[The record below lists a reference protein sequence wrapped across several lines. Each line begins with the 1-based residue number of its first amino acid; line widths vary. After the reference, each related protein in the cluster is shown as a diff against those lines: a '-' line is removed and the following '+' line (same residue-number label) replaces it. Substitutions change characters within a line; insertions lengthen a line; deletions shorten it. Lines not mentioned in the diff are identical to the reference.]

1 MSQALKPASFLF
13 YLLALLDFFL
23 LGLFL
28 AGITGAGEGQGLAG
42 GAIVL
47 FYGIIGAGLA
57 LVVAIYLAI
66 VTNLNFIKT
75 ANKILGALFIVLAAL
90 SAWMIFSKAG
100 ERSRQG
106 EINSIIPKPIL
117 IQNTQVLSDEQEAGM
132 GFFKPNFNASGTLYF
147 YNQPNF
153 EKSLDE
159 HLPQD
164 SMTYLLKRSMGILI
178 DQAPPW
184 LNPVHMKLDYDLLYF
199 KVVSVS
205 EDFLGLIGN
214 EADGKVVYVD
224 RSEGEYF
231 SWTDFLL
238 QINSIE
244 PLNKE
249 KTEVLIKPLE
259 GVSAVN
265 QEYDFLKPVLIKD
278 DWAKVILLNNNFKK
292 NGDGWIRWRKD
303 GKLMIKYSLLS

>member
-47 FYGIIGAGLA
+47 FYGLIGGGLA
-57 LVVAIYLAI
+57 LVIAIYLAI
-66 VTNLNFIKT
+66 ITNLDFIKM
-75 ANKILGALFIVLAAL
+75 ANKILGGLFIVLAAV
-90 SAWMIFSKAG
+90 SAWLIFSKAG
-100 ERSRQG
+100 EKSQKG
-106 EINSIIPKPIL
+106 DLNFNTPKPAL
-117 IQNTQVLSDEQEAGM
+117 IHYKQEFIKEQEAGM

-164 SMTYLLKRSMGILI
+164 SMTYILKRSRGILI
-178 DQAPPW
+178 SQAPPW
-184 LNPVHMKLDYDLLYF
+184 LNPAHTKLDYDLLYF
-199 KVVSVS
+199 KVISVS

-214 EADGKVVYVD
+214 EADGKVVFVD

-244 PLNKE
+244 PLDKE
-249 KTEVLIKPLE
+249 NSEVLIKPLE
-259 GVSAVN
+259 GVSAVH

-278 DWAKVILLNNNFKK
+278 DWAKVILLNNNFNK
-292 NGDGWIRWRKD
+292 NGEGWIRWRKD
-303 GKLMIKYSLLS
+303 GKLLIKYSLLS